1 MKLQERLKL
10 AEAAGPRY
18 QELASMFEAVI
29 TKDQTKLDQ
38 LRKHPSA
45 AVQFATYVNPLT
57 IVVATDLESDPLVK
71 FAAIQNPSTPME
83 LLDLI
88 GLNQTAVN
96 PFIPETIH
104 RHKKASKE
112 FQVFRAITDFGL
124 SEDKYNDE
132 DEIYFLEAVYQEID
146 DSYSVLTNIDLVAL
160 EALLYTYL
168 IGAIKAPGPT
178 GEFWDYLYDSEPKN
192 FNENLIL
199 FGQMPAIPDVLYDEC
214 RTIVGARCL
223 AGALTKDVELMKSLM
238 WDPLTLH
245 TGVGGFYWQDS
256 RSPRS
261 SVASNSL
268 ATPAMLRQLFEE
280 ESKDEEGLGAFPHPV
295 LWRLSCN
302 AATPQDVL
310 EGIVALI
317 ESEKVSEEYAQLE
330 LLVGEPDDFPYGLIT
345 SVAVQGEL
353 RKRVEQLVRDRD
365 LDPEDFQPFT
375 E

>member
-10 AEAAGPRY
+10 AEEAGPRY
-18 QELASMFEAVI
+18 QELASVYEAAI
-29 TKDQTKLDQ
+29 TKDQMKLDQ

-45 AVQFATYVNPLT
+45 AVRFVTYVNPLT
-57 IVVATDLESDPLVK
+57 IIVASDLESDPLIK
-71 FAAIQNPSTPME
+71 FAAVQNPSTPTE

-88 GLNQTAVN
+88 GLNQTSVN

-104 RHKKASKE
+104 RHKNASKD

-124 SEDKYNDE
+124 SEDKYTDE
-132 DEIYFLEAVYQEID
+132 DEIYFSEAVYQETD
-146 DSYSVLTNIDLVAL
+146 DSYSALRNTDLIAL
-160 EALLYTYL
+160 EALMYTYL
-168 IGAIKAPGPT
+168 IGAINAPRPT
-178 GEFWDYLYDSEPKN
+178 REFWDYLLDSEPRN

-199 FGQMPAIPDVLYDEC
+199 FGQMPAIPVALYDEC

-238 WDPLTLH
+238 WDPQTLH

-268 ATPAMLRQLFEE
+268 ATPEMLRQLFEE
-280 ESKDEEGLGAFPHPV
+280 ESKDQEGLGAFPHPV

-310 EGIVALI
+310 EGIVTLI
-317 ESEKVSEEYAQLE
+317 ESGKVTEEYAQLE

-353 RKRVEQLVRDRD
+353 RKRVEQLVRERD